1 MYFSAVQGVFTV
13 LCMTTAAHAHSLPS
27 PHSIPSPLRPPD
39 LTSCNFR
46 RCSSCRCSNVL
57 RTPLFE
63 PPRQP
68 AAIDAITAR
77 RGRRAQER
85 SSNDRPRRR
94 RCRGTTPLP
103 LNLPMSVQSEWLGER
118 CERRQRQQQPHRP
131 RARKRARNHQAGR
144 STPPA
149 SSAELLAA
157 RCGSSSSCS
166 RAPRHRRESQKLADG
181 CARALR
187 ALKFAR

>member
-1 MYFSAVQGVFTV
+1 
-13 LCMTTAAHAHSLPS
+13 MTTAAHAHSLPS

-39 LTSCNFR
+39 LTSCNVR
-46 RCSSCRCSNVL
+46 RCSSCRCSNML
-57 RTPLFE
+57 RTPCFVPSAAASCHRRHRCTPR
-63 PPRQP
+63 PPSAGEVVQ
-68 AAIDAITAR
+68 
-77 RGRRAQER
+77 R
-85 SSNDRPRRR
+85 SAS
-94 RCRGTTPLP
+94 TSPLP
-103 LNLPMSVQSEWLGER
+103 GHHAAAAGPADECAKVWLGER